1 MTISADNPLAEYA
14 PVFPVLGFEIA
25 ANEPLT
31 LVNDGFTL
39 IVQDKREGEKYP
51 VLLTIPGF
59 TGAPHSKDV
68 LLAILQIAVFGG
80 QFDAQIQDGNIALN
94 LVMGFS
100 RPITPKEMLAVVV
113 MGRTFTSACEE
124 IVRNFGGEMCANS

>member
-1 MTISADNPLAEYA
+1 
-14 PVFPVLGFEIA
+14 
-25 ANEPLT
+25 
-31 LVNDGFTL
+31 
-39 IVQDKREGEKYP
+39 
-51 VLLTIPGF
+51 
-59 TGAPHSKDV
+59 
-68 LLAILQIAVFGG
+68 VFGG